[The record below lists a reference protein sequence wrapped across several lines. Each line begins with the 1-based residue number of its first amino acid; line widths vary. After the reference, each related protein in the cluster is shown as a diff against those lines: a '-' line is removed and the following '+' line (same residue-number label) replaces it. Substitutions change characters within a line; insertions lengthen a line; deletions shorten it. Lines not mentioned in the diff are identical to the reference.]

1 MQLLIFNYKS
11 LKELTTVRRWLA
23 TTLAKSVTV
32 TDVKTEAPSEV
43 KTYVVNEIT
52 TTTAAIVV
60 KDASTLDEQR
70 LKYNSI

>member
-11 LKELTTVRRWLA
+11 LKELTTVWRWLA
-23 TTLAKSVTV
+23 PTLAKSVTL
-32 TDVKTEAPSEV
+32 TDVKTEAPSEF
-43 KTYVVNEIT
+43 KTYVANEIT

-60 KDASTLDEQR
+60 KDVSFFDEPR